1 MGEILH
7 QLGIDAPKLVAQ
19 VLIFGIVYLV
29 LRKYAFGP
37 VTAILEERRRRI
49 VEGEENLTKIRENL
63 AGSEQK
69 AAEIIANANADAERL
84 IREAKESAAAVA
96 ETRRQEAVA
105 EAQQIIAKAREATNL
120 ERERVLSDLKRDFGR
135 LVVNATGKVTGK
147 VLTGE
152 DHERLN
158 REALAELN

>member
-69 AAEIIANANADAERL
+69 AAEIIAKANADAERL
-84 IREAKESAAAVA
+84 IRDAKESAAAVA